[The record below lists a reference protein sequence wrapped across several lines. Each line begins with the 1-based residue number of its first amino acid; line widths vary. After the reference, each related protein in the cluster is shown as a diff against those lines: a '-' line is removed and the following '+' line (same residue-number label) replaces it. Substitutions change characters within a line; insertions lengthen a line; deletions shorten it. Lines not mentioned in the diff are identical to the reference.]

1 MQQLYSP
8 SFIYLT
14 QSNLRQICVYEPVKW
29 QSQSTFSHLYSS
41 EWCVQ
46 LDLNWMRKNISATA
60 N

>member
-14 QSNLRQICVYEPVKW
+14 QSNLRQIRVYEPVKW

-41 EWCVQ
+41 EWCMQ
-46 LDLNWMRKNISATA
+46 LDLN
-60 N
+60 